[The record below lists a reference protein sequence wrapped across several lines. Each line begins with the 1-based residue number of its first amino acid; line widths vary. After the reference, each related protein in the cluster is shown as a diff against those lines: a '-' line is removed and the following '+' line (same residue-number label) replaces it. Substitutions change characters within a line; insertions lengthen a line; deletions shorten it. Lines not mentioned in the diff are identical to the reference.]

1 MVVCFWC
8 GYYIMPYNSVLRLYM
23 VENALWSTTVL
34 HNVGLTRKNMAAIH
48 SHKLVFVKNY
58 YRMENIYGFEK
69 HIGVFW

>member
-1 MVVCFWC
+1 
-8 GYYIMPYNSVLRLYM
+8 M